1 MTPGGRTRAPIA
13 LQLVAL
19 LVVSLIAA
27 QLMTFAAVVL
37 MPPPT
42 RAVYRMEDVA
52 QALKG
57 GSLHPRYG
65 RDLTREVQKEA
76 PAEPEIRPARGPNE
90 LRMRPPPEWSRR
102 ELASL
107 LGAPEADV
115 RLVQRASF
123 PGMIM
128 RGPFGVRVPVRFE
141 RERLHLQAGRSEA
154 FNGQAGPDG
163 PGGPPRDFT
172 IMTDG
177 PRAGEMGVV
186 TGTIGPGPGPDP
198 GGPRGGDVAFM
209 AAGPRGSGFRTG
221 GPPLFGEFTAAL
233 RQADGQW
240 LVVRPKPEPFP
251 NDWQRR
257 LLLWLGGCILLTAPL
272 GYLFARRITAPI
284 GRFARAAETLGRD
297 PSGPLME
304 LSGPAEIGMAA
315 RAFNDMQARLKRYI
329 DDRTAMVGAISHDL
343 RTPLARIRFK
353 LEAAP
358 DNVKAAVLADVEQ
371 MEQMIASVL
380 AFIRD
385 ASAGRPRERL
395 DLLSLVECVVD
406 DAAQTGQDVT
416 LDEDSAAVTVEADS
430 LGLQRLL
437 GNLVDNAVKYGHR
450 ARIRVSD
457 GEGDAVVEISDDG
470 PGLSSMDLERVFE
483 PFYRAEAA
491 RTLDGGGVGL
501 GLAVAR
507 SIARAHGGDVILVS
521 EVRGLTA
528 RVRLPRSADEPQGR
542 RARARAV
549 PDAA

>member
-1 MTPGGRTRAPIA
+1 VTPGGRTRAPIA

-42 RAVYRMEDVA
+42 RAIYRMEDVA

-65 RDLTREVQKEA
+65 HELTREVQKDA
-76 PAEPEIRPARGPNE
+76 PTEPEIRPAREPNE

-102 ELASL
+102 ELATL
-107 LGAPEADV
+107 LGAREADV
-115 RLVQRASF
+115 RLIQRASF

-128 RGPFGVRVPVRFE
+128 RGPFGFRVPMRFE
-141 RERLHLQAGRSEA
+141 RERLHLQTGKSEV
-154 FNGQAGPDG
+154 FRGQAGPDG
-163 PGGPPRDFT
+163 PGFGGGSARDFT
-172 IMTDG
+172 IMADG
-177 PRAGEMGVV
+177 PRPGEMGVV
-186 TGTIGPGPGPDP
+186 TGMVGPGPGGPP
-198 GGPRGGDVAFM
+198 GSDVGYM
-209 AAGPRGSGFRTG
+209 QAGPRAFGFRTG

-233 RQADGQW
+233 READGQW

-257 LLLWLGGCILLTAPL
+257 LLLWLGGCIVLTAPL

-297 PSGPLME
+297 PSGPVMA

-315 RAFNDMQARLKRYI
+315 RAFNDMKARLKRYI

-358 DNVKAAVLADVEQ
+358 EGVRNAVLADVEQ

-416 LDEDSAAVTVEADS
+416 LEEGSTPVTVEADA

-437 GNLVDNAVKYGHR
+437 GNLVDNAVKYGSR
-450 ARIRVSD
+450 ARIRVSE
-457 GEGDAVVEISDDG
+457 GEDEALVEISDDG
-470 PGLSSMDLERVFE
+470 PGLAAVDLERVFQ

-521 EVRGLTA
+521 GEFGLTA
-528 RVRLPRSADEPQGR
+528 RVRLPRSASTPLGR
-542 RARARAV
+542 RAGTRAV

>member
-1 MTPGGRTRAPIA
+1 LREDWAVTAGGRTRAPIA

-42 RAVYRMEDVA
+42 RAIYRMEDVA

-65 RDLTREVQKEA
+65 RELTREVQKEA
-76 PAEPEIRPARGPNE
+76 PAEPEIRPAHDPRD
-90 LRMRPPPEWSRR
+90 LRMRPPPEWARR

-107 LGAPEADV
+107 LGVRETEV
-115 RLVQRASF
+115 RLIRESSF

-128 RGPFGVRVPVRFE
+128 RGPFGVRVPMRFE
-141 RERLHLQAGRSEA
+141 RQDQRGPSGQGERFREQMGPGGR
-154 FNGQAGPDG
+154 PDDG
-163 PGGPPRDFT
+163 PHFGGEPGGGPPRDFT
-172 IMTDG
+172 VSTEG
-177 PRAGEMGVV
+177 PVPGDAGIVAGM
-186 TGTIGPGPGPDP
+186 IGPGPDGPPRGDVTYMAG
-198 GGPRGGDVAFM
+198 GGPRGF
-209 AAGPRGSGFRTG
+209 GFHVG
-221 GPPLFGEFTAAL
+221 APPLFGEFTAAL

-240 LVVRPKPEPFP
+240 LVVRPKPESFP

-257 LLLWLGGCILLTAPL
+257 FLFWLGGCILLTAPL

-284 GRFARAAETLGRD
+284 SRFARAAETL
-297 PSGPLME
+297 MA
-304 LSGPAEIGMAA
+304 LSGPAEVGMAA

-358 DNVKAAVLADVEQ
+358 EGVKAAVLADVEQ

-406 DAAQTGQDVT
+406 DAAETGQDVT
-416 LDEDSAAVTVEADS
+416 LTVGQTATVEADA

-437 GNLVDNAVKYGHR
+437 GNLVDNAVKYGTR
-450 ARIRVSD
+450 ARIAVGVAD
-457 GEGDAVVEISDDG
+457 GDALVEVADDG
-470 PGLSSMDLERVFE
+470 PGLSSSDLERVFQ

-507 SIARAHGGDVILVS
+507 SIARAHGGDVTLVS
-521 EVRGLTA
+521 SPTGLTA
-528 RVRLPRSADEPQGR
+528 KVRLPLSASEPQGR
-542 RARARAV
+542 RAG
-549 PDAA
+549 

>member
-1 MTPGGRTRAPIA
+1 VTPGGRTRAPIA

-27 QLMTFAAVVL
+27 QLLTFAALVL

-42 RAVYRMEDVA
+42 RAIYRMEDVA

-57 GSLHPRYG
+57 GSLQPRYG
-65 RDLTREVQKEA
+65 RELIREVQKDA
-76 PAEPEIRPARGPNE
+76 PTEPDVRPTRDPNAPS
-90 LRMRPPPEWSRR
+90 LRPPAEWSRR
-102 ELASL
+102 ELAML
-107 LGAPEADV
+107 VGVREADV
-115 RLVQRASF
+115 RLIQQSPF
-123 PGMIM
+123 PGMIL
-128 RGPFGVRVPVRFE
+128 RGPFGVRVPIRYE
-141 RERLHLQAGRSEA
+141 RERLHAEAGKPDTFRDE
-154 FNGQAGPDG
+154 GGPGGG
-163 PGGPPRDFT
+163 PGGPGFGHGPGDEGRRPGQLQG
-172 IMTDG
+172 MTEG
-177 PRAGEMGVV
+177 PRPGEPGLIAGAMGS
-186 TGTIGPGPGPDP
+186 GPGDPPRGDPGHGP
-198 GGPRGGDVAFM
+198 GGPRG
-209 AAGPRGSGFRTG
+209 FRNG

-240 LVVRPKPEPFP
+240 LVVKPKPEPFP

-257 LLLWLGGCILLTAPL
+257 LLLWLGGCVLLTAPL

-297 PSGPLME
+297 PSGPLMA

-358 DNVKAAVLADVEQ
+358 EGVRSAVMADVEQ

-416 LDEDSAAVTVEADS
+416 LGEDSAPVIVEADA

-450 ARIRVSD
+450 ARIRVTD
-457 GEGDAVVEISDDG
+457 GEGDAIVEISDDG
-470 PGLSSMDLERVFE
+470 PGLSSLELERVFQ

-501 GLAVAR
+501 GLAMRPVHRPGAW
-507 SIARAHGGDVILVS
+507 
-521 EVRGLTA
+521 
-528 RVRLPRSADEPQGR
+528 R
-542 RARARAV
+542 RRV
-549 PDAA
+549 PDLDHRGPYGPGAAPAFCE

>member
-1 MTPGGRTRAPIA
+1 VTPGGRTRAPIA
-13 LQLVAL
+13 LQLMAL

-37 MPPPT
+37 MPPPA

-65 RDLTREVQKEA
+65 RELTREVQKEA
-76 PAEPEIRPARGPNE
+76 PTEPPEIRPARDPNE
-90 LRMRPPPEWSRR
+90 PRRRPPAEWSRR
-102 ELASL
+102 ELAL
-107 LGAPEADV
+107 MVGVREGDV
-115 RLVQRASF
+115 RLIQQSPF
-123 PGMIM
+123 PGMIL
-128 RGPFGVRVPVRFE
+128 RGPFGVRVPMRFE
-141 RERLHLQAGRSEA
+141 RGFMLHQDGKPDSPGGQNGPGDRL
-154 FNGQAGPDG
+154 DG
-163 PGGPPRDFT
+163 PGFGDGAPSRGFSDMAGGPPQ
-172 IMTDG
+172 
-177 PRAGEMGVV
+177 GEMGA
-186 TGTIGPGPGPDP
+186 GPGPGGRPRGDVTYVA
-198 GGPRGGDVAFM
+198 GGPR
-209 AAGPRGSGFRTG
+209 GFRTG

-233 RQADGQW
+233 RQADGAW
-240 LVVRPKPEPFP
+240 LVVRPKPESFP

-257 LLLWLGGCILLTAPL
+257 LLLWLGSCILLTAPL
-272 GYLFARRITAPI
+272 GYMFARRITAPL

-297 PSGPLME
+297 PSGPLMA

-358 DNVKAAVLADVEQ
+358 EGVKSAVLADVEQ

-385 ASAGRPRERL
+385 ASAGRSRERL

-416 LDEDSAAVTVEADS
+416 LDEDSAPVTVEADA

-450 ARIRVSD
+450 ARIRVSEVE
-457 GEGDAVVEISDDG
+457 GEALVEIADDG
-470 PGLSSMDLERVFE
+470 PGLSSVDLERVFQ

-507 SIARAHGGDVILVS
+507 SIARAHGGDVILAS
-521 EVRGLTA
+521 GLTGLVA
-528 RVRLPRSADEPQGR
+528 RVRLPRSACEPQGR
-542 RARARAV
+542 RAGARAV

>member
-1 MTPGGRTRAPIA
+1 VTPGGRTRAPIA

-19 LVVSLIAA
+19 LVVSLIGA

-65 RDLTREVQKEA
+65 RELTREVEKDA
-76 PAEPEIRPARGPNE
+76 PTEPEIRPARDPNQP
-90 LRMRPPPEWSRR
+90 RMRPPAEWSRR
-102 ELASL
+102 ELAL
-107 LGAPEADV
+107 LVGVREADV
-115 RLVQRASF
+115 RLIQSSPL
-123 PGMIM
+123 PGMLI
-128 RGPFGVRVPVRFE
+128 RGPFGVRVPMRFE
-141 RERLHLQAGRSEA
+141 RERPRSR
-154 FNGQAGPDG
+154 DG
-163 PGGPPRDFT
+163 KSESYRDPGGPGFGGGPGEGRPPREFSVMADGARPGE
-172 IMTDG
+172 MG
-177 PRAGEMGVV
+177 PRAGGPPGGDV
-186 TGTIGPGPGPDP
+186 TYMA
-198 GGPRGGDVAFM
+198 GGPR
-209 AAGPRGSGFRTG
+209 GFRTG

-233 RQADGQW
+233 RQADGRW
-240 LVVRPKPEPFP
+240 LVVRPKPESFP

-257 LLLWLGGCILLTAPL
+257 LLLWLGGCIVLTAPL

-297 PSGPLME
+297 PSGPLMA

-358 DNVKAAVLADVEQ
+358 EGVKNAVLADVEQ

-385 ASAGRPRERL
+385 ASAGRSRDRL

-416 LDEDSAAVTVEADS
+416 LGEDSAPVIVEADA

-437 GNLVDNAVKYGHR
+437 GNLVDNAVKYGQR
-450 ARIRVSD
+450 ARIRVSQVD
-457 GEGDAVVEISDDG
+457 GEALVEIADDG
-470 PGLSSMDLERVFE
+470 PGLASVDLERVFQ

-507 SIARAHGGDVILVS
+507 SIARAHGGDVVLVS
-521 EVRGLTA
+521 SPTGLTA
-528 RVRLPRSADEPQGR
+528 RVRLPRSAREPQGR
-542 RARARAV
+542 RAGARVA